1 MKTLSNARPR
11 RVLVIGPS
19 PPPYNGMSVAT
30 DLVLGCIS
38 SEVDVIHLDTA
49 DHRSL
54 SNVGKIDFLNISLAL
69 KHGAKYLFQLITQ
82 SPHIVYVPIAQDHL
96 AFLRDALFLIPARV
110 MGKKVVV
117 HLHGGYFDRFY
128 RKSSPA
134 MRRFIKYAIG
144 KAARGVVLGDSLSCM
159 FKDILPTERIRVI
172 PNGIPDQFTT
182 RYKVNSSRSSNIL
195 FLSTLMKEKGVFTV
209 LSALPR
215 ITDHVPGVQAIF
227 AGEWLRA
234 YEKEEAQRMV
244 DDLKLDSRVQFLG
257 PVVPP
262 RKFEIIKN
270 ADVFVMPTYYKNEGH
285 PYVLLEAMSAGLPI
299 VSSPAGCIPETVIDG
314 LNGFIVD
321 AKDVDEFA
329 DKVILMLTDDQLRKR
344 MGDASRRRFLERY
357 TIERF
362 SSNMQELFGELCS
375 DELS

>member
-1 MKTLSNARPR
+1 M
-11 RVLVIGPS
+11 IGPL

-30 DLVLGCIS
+30 DLVLQCMP
-38 SEVDVIHLDTA
+38 SEARVIHLDTA

-54 SNVGKIDFLNISLAL
+54 SNVGKIDFLNILLAL
-69 KHGAKYLFQLITQ
+69 KHAAKYLFQLITQ
-82 SPHIVYVPIAQDHL
+82 SPDIVYVPIAQDRL
-96 AFLRDALFLIPARV
+96 AFLRDGLFLIPARV

-128 RKSSPA
+128 RTSSPA
-134 MRRFIKYAIG
+134 MRRFIRYAIR
-144 KAARGVVLGDSLSCM
+144 KAARGVVLGHSLSCM
-159 FKDILPTERIRVI
+159 FTDILPLERIRVI
-172 PNGIPDQFTT
+172 PNGIPDHFVNQH
-182 RYKVNSSRSSNIL
+182 RVNSSQSSTIL

-215 ITDHVPGVQAIF
+215 IADRVPGVRAIF

-234 YEKEEAQRMV
+234 NEEEEAQRMV

-299 VSSPAGCIPETVIDG
+299 VSSQAGCIPETVIDG

-329 DKVILMLTDDQLRKR
+329 DKVILMLTDEELRNR
-344 MGDASRRRFLERY
+344 MGEASRRRFLEHY
-357 TIERF
+357 TIEHF
-362 SSNMQELFGELCS
+362 SCNMQQLFGELCP
-375 DELS
+375 DEFS